1 MAHAAVGARLRLSV
15 NGMRFGVAI
24 SAVCALLGLAGCG
37 GTSAGG
43 IPPPIVTQILSN
55 PRFDGDIEQIAPA
68 SYVVTQGMSLSVQS
82 VLAGIDPT
90 ALTEFRA
97 FLNFP
102 LGGFNGVPVNA
113 FIDSAFLEVLVDN
126 VIPVNGSVPIR
137 VELVAFQPP
146 TLIGT
151 DFDRSFLP
159 PLGAVLVSG
168 NVTGADIGRFVPV
181 DVTPLMIQAQQ
192 RGLVDFQVRIMEDLG
207 PASFTLVVIDDPI
220 TADRPQRAPLLT
232 VTYH

>member
-1 MAHAAVGARLRLSV
+1 VLAVA
-15 NGMRFGVAI
+15 VA
-24 SAVCALLGLAGCG
+24 VAGCG
-37 GTSAGG
+37 GGTPAGG
-43 IPPPIVTQILSN
+43 IPPGVMTQILSN
-55 PRFDGDIEQIAPA
+55 PRFDGDIEQTSPT
-68 SYVVTQGMSLSVQS
+68 SYIVTQGMSLSVQS

-90 ALTEFRA
+90 ARTEFRA

-102 LGGFNGVPVNA
+102 LGGFSGVPGNA
-113 FIDSAFLEVLVDN
+113 IIDSAFLEVLVDN
-126 VIPVNGSVPIR
+126 LIPGNGSVPIR

-146 TLIGT
+146 TLIGS
-151 DFDRSFLP
+151 DFDRTFLP

-168 NVTGADIGRFVPV
+168 NVTAADIGRFVPV

-207 PASFTLVVIDDPI
+207 PASFTLVVIDDPV
-220 TADRPQRAPLLT
+220 TSDRPQRAPLLM